1 MRILVVEDDQLL
13 NSTLHYNLITV
24 GYEVDAALTKK
35 DAQYLYRKQKY
46 DLIILDINL
55 PDGNGFDLCEEIQK
69 HHDDTAIVFLT
80 ANDMEYDIL
89 KGYEIGADDYI
100 TKPFSMSVF
109 KKKIAAILYRI
120 TQKNSEDFYEDDIL
134 YINFTTM
141 KSTLCGSPVV
151 FTPLEYR
158 LLKIL
163 TRNPQTVLTRKIL
176 LEKLWDINGNFVDEH
191 ALTAAISR
199 VRNKIEI
206 SNQQYIK
213 TVYGMGYIWVG
224 GIQK

>member
-163 TRNPQTVLTRKIL
+163 TKNPQTVLTRKIL

-206 SNQQYIK
+206 SCNLQ
-213 TVYGMGYIWVG
+213 T
-224 GIQK
+224 